1 MSGCGAL
8 TLVLHLNVAGW
19 CLWCGE
25 TGGGEF
31 LLGSRTVW
39 RAAGF
44 RTVGRFTSD
53 ARVRA
58 GRAAQGC
65 ILQHLLPWEKALVL
79 SVTAVAESCWVKTGK
94 ELA

>member
-1 MSGCGAL
+1 MWQAGASG
-8 TLVLHLNVAGW
+8 V
-19 CLWCGE
+19 E

-79 SVTAVAESCWVKTGK
+79 SWQWLRAAG
-94 ELA
+94 

>member
-1 MSGCGAL
+1 MWQAGVSG
-8 TLVLHLNVAGW
+8 V
-19 CLWCGE
+19 E
-25 TGGGEF
+25 TGRGEF

-44 RTVGRFTSD
+44 RAVGRFTSD

-79 SVTAVAESCWVKTGK
+79 SRQWLRAAG
-94 ELA
+94 

>member
-1 MSGCGAL
+1 MWQAGVSG
-8 TLVLHLNVAGW
+8 V
-19 CLWCGE
+19 E
-25 TGGGEF
+25 TGRGEF

-79 SVTAVAESCWVKTGK
+79 SWQWLRAAG
-94 ELA
+94 

>member
-1 MSGCGAL
+1 MWQAGASG
-8 TLVLHLNVAGW
+8 V
-19 CLWCGE
+19 E

-79 SVTAVAESCWVKTGK
+79 SWQWLRAAV
-94 ELA
+94 